1 MVGGGVVGLEM
12 ASYFNSAG
20 SKVTVIEMLDHI
32 AGEQDTDI
40 SAILKRNY
48 EKLGITFHLS
58 AKVTEVK
65 ADGVRF
71 EKDGQ
76 QDFVPAEKVLMSTG
90 RRPSVTGIGLENINV
105 EVERGAIKV
114 DEYGRTNVPGV
125 WAAGDVNGRSMLAH
139 TAYREAEVCINNM
152 PASVI
157 SCATMR
163 FRP

>member
-1 MVGGGVVGLEM
+1 VVGGGVVGLEM

-76 QDFVPAEKVLMSTG
+76 QDFVPAEKV
-90 RRPSVTGIGLENINV
+90 P
-105 EVERGAIKV
+105 
-114 DEYGRTNVPGV
+114 DEHRTQTKCH
-125 WAAGDVNGRSMLAH
+125 RHRLRKH
-139 TAYREAEVCINNM
+139 
-152 PASVI
+152 
-157 SCATMR
+157 
-163 FRP
+163 